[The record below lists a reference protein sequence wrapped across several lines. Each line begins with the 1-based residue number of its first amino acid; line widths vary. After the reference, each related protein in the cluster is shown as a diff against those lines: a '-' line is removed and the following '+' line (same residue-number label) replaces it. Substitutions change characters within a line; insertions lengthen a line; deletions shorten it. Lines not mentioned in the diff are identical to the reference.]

1 MVGSVGRT
9 RYYEPMG
16 LGVFFFFNHLGNKN
30 NNFRVG
36 LCYIK
41 KLKCPKYIQKL
52 RRRRRSISSSFEALR
67 CLLKWVCSYWAVYAY
82 NKCLSIFRDPIH
94 LFGLLLI
101 HWYINY
107 MVNNSLMGIYEFMN
121 YQSQLWN
128 VFKNYQPFRVK
139 KNVCRIFQ
147 PWNVFTF

>member
-1 MVGSVGRT
+1 MSLGCETWNLSETWESLSISWDKIRFGWECREDT
-9 RYYEPMG
+9 ILWTYG
-16 LGVFFFFNHLGNKN
+16 LRRIFFFNHHGNKN
-30 NNFRVG
+30 TNFRVG

-52 RRRRRSISSSFEALR
+52 RRRRRSISISFEALR

-101 HWYINY
+101 HDI
-107 MVNNSLMGIYEFMN
+107 
-121 YQSQLWN
+121 
-128 VFKNYQPFRVK
+128 
-139 KNVCRIFQ
+139 
-147 PWNVFTF
+147 